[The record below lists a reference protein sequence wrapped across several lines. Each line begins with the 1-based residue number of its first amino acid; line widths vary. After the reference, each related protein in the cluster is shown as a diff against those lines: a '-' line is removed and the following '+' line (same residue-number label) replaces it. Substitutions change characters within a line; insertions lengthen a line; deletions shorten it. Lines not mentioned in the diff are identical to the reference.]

1 MFFSFKAGHRRNSRR
16 DHDTGCVPDRA
27 ARLARD
33 TGPSAAFPFDE
44 DTDPRHRFAILEIV
58 PITIVLPG
66 H

>member
-1 MFFSFKAGHRRNSRR
+1 MY
-16 DHDTGCVPDRA
+16 
-27 ARLARD
+27 LASPIEALQSNRSD
-33 TGPSAAFPFDE
+33 AFPFDE